1 MKASKPQ
8 SLLLAL
14 ASAATTA
21 ALSFQAPAFAGD
33 YAVKVE
39 CHGGD
44 CYGIVFNQETGEE
57 VDATEPQKNEKR
69 AYRKAQKR
77 LEQAEES
84 GEGIVSEE
92 WLRCRQDPA
101 ACGGL

>member
-1 MKASKPQ
+1 MKVSKAQ

-14 ASAATTA
+14 ASITTTV
-21 ALSFQAPAFAGD
+21 ALSFQPPALAGN
-33 YAVKVE
+33 YAVRVE
-39 CHGGD
+39 CYGD
-44 CYGIVFNQETGEE
+44 DCFGIVFDQDSGEE
-57 VDATEPQKNEKR
+57 VDATEPQKNKKR

-101 ACGGL
+101 NCGGL